1 MYSTH
6 TEGKTVVAERFI
18 RTFMK
23 KNYRYMNS
31 VPKDVYIN
39 KLADIANKYNNTYH
53 STIKMKPAD
62 VKSSTNLEIN
72 KENNKEDSKF
82 KVGGHLRISKCKTI
96 FAKGYVLNLSEE
108 VKKHFASDIL
118 VILLVKNLLECFTK
132 NICKN

>member
-1 MYSTH
+1 
-6 TEGKTVVAERFI
+6 
-18 RTFMK
+18 
-23 KNYRYMNS
+23 
-31 VPKDVYIN
+31 
-39 KLADIANKYNNTYH
+39 
-53 STIKMKPAD
+53 MKPAD

>member
-6 TEGKTVVAERFI
+6 TEGKTVVAEKFI

-31 VPKDVYIN
+31 VSKDVYIN

-62 VKSSTNLEIN
+62 VKPNTYI
-72 KENNKEDSKF
+72 
-82 KVGGHLRISKCKTI
+82 HLNV
-96 FAKGYVLNLSEE
+96 AKMRSQIWRWEW
-108 VKKHFASDIL
+108 
-118 VILLVKNLLECFTK
+118 C
-132 NICKN
+132 

>member
-6 TEGKTVVAERFI
+6 TEGKTVVAEKFI

-31 VPKDVYIN
+31 VSKDVYIN

-62 VKSSTNLEIN
+62 VKSSIYIVFSKDY
-72 KENNKEDSKF
+72 KEKDPKF
-82 KVGGHLRISKCKTI
+82 KYGDVVRVSKYKNI
-96 FAKGYVLNLSEE
+96 FARGCNP
-108 VKKHFASDIL
+108 
-118 VILLVKNLLECFTK
+118 N
-132 NICKN
+132 